1 MNTTVS
7 HLFRQLRQIAAE
19 RPDCIKAELI
29 DEAEKKAL
37 EKSVGARIEGP
48 ALMEVW
54 KLVKLRIKPP
64 KKLMPRI
71 MAELK
76 HWKCKD
82 IKVTVSNHY
91 STDFTAKE
99 TDDYPPYCF
108 AYNIEC
114 TRHVG
119 GKCFF
124 RVMVVGV
131 FSDILDVLMNDRFN
145 VVDYRL
151 VYGTRDVNGTEIPD
165 VQYNCHMED
174 QSLVREDICDALWK
188 YHEGIL
194 CVANENDEHAIIS
207 DFVRREYCTTPIESL
222 NPYASFFISHV
233 KDYVKSHTLLDKYTP
248 TPSVIRKVVY
258 DMRRSK
264 TEKPLKTAME
274 LEDSPVIIHNSLD
287 PEVKLF
293 DPKGNFVGIIKN
305 ITALYDVK
313 LQIKKL
319 GIRGYYMY
327 YGDQRINV
335 DQNGEFDVYP
345 QGFYD
350 AFTDSAAEL
359 I

>member
-1 MNTTVS
+1 MNTTVA

-19 RPDCIKAELI
+19 RPDCINAELI

-124 RVMVVGV
+124 RVMVIGV
-131 FSDILDVLMNDRFN
+131 FSDILEVLNNDRYD

-151 VYGTRDVNGTEIPD
+151 IYGKTEVNGTD
-165 VQYNCHMED
+165 VPETQYNCYITD
-174 QSLVREDICDALWK
+174 QSRVRDDICDALWK

-194 CVANENDEHAIIS
+194 CCANANDEHAIIR
-207 DFVRREYCTTPIESL
+207 DFIRSEYSHKTIEEL
-222 NPYASFFISHV
+222 NEYDIV
-233 KDYVKSHTLLDKYTP
+233 IQVQEYVKSHTLLDGYKP
-248 TPSVIRKVVY
+248 TPAAIFKVVY

-264 TEKPLKTAME
+264 TEKSVKKWQL
-274 LEDSPVIIHNSLD
+274 LEQPSVIIHNDLD
-287 PEVKLF
+287 PEVQVF
-293 DPKGNFVGIIKN
+293 DPKGNFVGVIKN
-305 ITALYDVK
+305 IAALYDFK
-313 LQIKKL
+313 LQIRTL

-327 YGDQRINV
+327 YGNTKINV

-345 QGFYD
+345 PGFYD
-350 AFTDSAAEL
+350 LFADCAAR
-359 I
+359 II